1 MKMEMTEKFKEAFR
15 KINKAKNIVLVSH
28 ERPDGDAI
36 SCLGAMV
43 DLLEGLGKKYT
54 AFCQGQPINYF
65 SFLPHTE
72 KIFFEN
78 IFRPSDGNTKF
89 NFRDFDLVIAL
100 DCGSLGRTG
109 LAEEIRTR
117 EPGQFIIEFDHH
129 PRIEEYADLEIRK
142 PEAAATA
149 EVLYYF
155 FKANKI
161 KITKNIANCLLTGI
175 LTDSGNFLYPTTSEK
190 TVSIA
195 SEMLLYGAS
204 FPQIVRNTIHNKS
217 LVAMKLWG
225 VALSNLKI
233 NEKYNFAFSVL
244 GLEDSKKL
252 IGDDDIFDSISGF
265 LSNLY
270 GVNGVLFLR
279 EIEGGIL
286 KGSLR
291 SAHPSVDV
299 SKLAAALGGGGHKKA
314 SGFVL
319 SGRLEKDGENWKV
332 I

>member
-1 MKMEMTEKFKEAFR
+1 MKMEMTEKLKEAFQ
-15 KINKAKNIVLVSH
+15 KINKAKNILLVSH

-36 SCLGAMV
+36 SSLCAMI

-54 AFCQGQPINYF
+54 AFCQGQPINQF
-65 SFLPHTE
+65 SFLPYTE

-78 IFRPSDGNTKF
+78 VFKFPDGYQKL
-89 NFRDFDLVIAL
+89 NFQDFDLIIAL
-100 DCGSLGRTG
+100 DCGSVERTG
-109 LAEEIRTR
+109 LADEIKVKD
-117 EPGQFIIEFDHH
+117 PSQFVIEFDHH
-129 PRIEEYADLEIRK
+129 PRMKEYADLEIRK
-142 PEAAATA
+142 SEAAATA

-155 FKANKI
+155 FKINKI

-175 LTDSGNFLYPTTSEK
+175 LTDSGNFLYPTTSEE
-190 TVSIA
+190 TISIA
-195 SEMLLYGAS
+195 SEMLVFGAS
-204 FPQIVRNTIHNKS
+204 FPQIIRNTVHNKS
-217 LVAMKLWG
+217 LTAMKLWG

-252 IGDDDIFDSISGF
+252 AGDDDVFDSISGF

-279 EIEGGIL
+279 EIDGGFL

-291 SAHPSVDV
+291 SAHPDVDV
-299 SKLAAALGGGGHKKA
+299 SKLAVALGGGGHKKA

-319 SGRLEKDGENWKV
+319 KGRLEKNREDWRV